1 MLAACAG
8 MMSVASVMTVDV
20 SQTGNGLEMDAIL
33 ALVVGG
39 TSLAGGKFHIG
50 GSVVGALMIT
60 TLDKTV
66 TFLGIPSSATPA
78 FKAVVIIIL
87 CLLQSGAGAQPPQEA
102 CAQDG
107 STERISESSVAA

>member
-1 MLAACAG
+1 MQG
-8 MMSVASVMTVDV
+8 
-20 SQTGNGLEMDAIL
+20 
-33 ALVVGG
+33 
-39 TSLAGGKFHIG
+39 AGGKFHIG

-87 CLLQSGAGAQPPQEA
+87 CLLQS
-102 CAQDG
+102 
-107 STERISESSVAA
+107 ERVRNLLKRRVRKTAVPSASAKVSVAA